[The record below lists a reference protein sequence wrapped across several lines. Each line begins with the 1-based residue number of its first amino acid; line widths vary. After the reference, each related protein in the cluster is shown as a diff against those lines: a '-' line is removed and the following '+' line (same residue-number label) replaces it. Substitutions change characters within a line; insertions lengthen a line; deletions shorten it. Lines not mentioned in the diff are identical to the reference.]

1 MLDQEQNGFC
11 LNKSNTKA
19 GVNLFKP
26 IVLIDKG
33 KTNWNFLR
41 LY

>member
-1 MLDQEQNGFC
+1 MLDHEQNGFY

-19 GVNLFKP
+19 GVDLFKP
-26 IVLIDKG
+26 MVLIDKG